1 MEKKRPLVYTEID
14 KQRDEYIRANK
25 DIFYKITSSEIGSRV
40 NEAPK
45 EKKYVS
51 DGSFTKHLMKT
62 GMYKYSGLNCSSDKE
77 RVINGSKDWQLKL

>member
-14 KQRDEYIRANK
+14 KERDEYIRANK
-25 DIFYKITSSEIGSRV
+25 DIFYKISSSEIGSRV

-62 GMYKYSGLNCSSDKE
+62 GMRELELLNGKSSK
-77 RVINGSKDWQLKL
+77 VKLIQHFKHFSIL